1 MAKLISKTYG
11 EALYELAVEE
21 NKVDLFLDEV
31 QTIRAVIAGDSQL
44 SAFMGHPRIGNE
56 EKLKLIETSLK
67 GRVSDELTGF
77 LCLIVEKGRFRE
89 ILPILDYFIDAVKEL
104 KNIGVAYVETAVPM
118 NEVQQKQIEERLL
131 ETTAYTSMEMHFSVD
146 ESLIGGMIIRIKDRV
161 VDSSIKTK
169 LYELMKDLQKI
180 QLN

>member
-21 NKVDLFLDEV
+21 NKVDLLLEEV
-31 QTIRAVIAGDSQL
+31 KSVREIIAGNQELRS
-44 SAFMGHPRIGNE
+44 FMDHPRIDKE
-56 EKLKLIETSLK
+56 EKLTLIETSFK

-89 ILPILDYFIDAVKEL
+89 ILPILDFFIDSVKEL
-104 KNIGVAYVETAVPM
+104 KNIGVAYIETAMPL
-118 NEVQQKQIEERLL
+118 NEIQKRQIEEKLL
-131 ETTAYTSMEMHFSVD
+131 ETTSYQSMEMHFAVD
-146 ESLIGGMIIRIKDRV
+146 ESLIGGMIVRIKDRV

-169 LYELMKDLQKI
+169 LYELTKDLQKI

>member
-31 QTIRAVIAGDSQL
+31 QVIRTVIAGDEKL
-44 SAFMGHPRIGNE
+44 TAFMNHPRIDKE

-104 KNIGVAYVETAVPM
+104 KNIGVAYIETAVTM
-118 NEVQQKQIEERLL
+118 NEVQRKQIEERLL
-131 ETTAYTSMEMHFSVD
+131 ETTQYTSMEMHFSVD

>member
-31 QTIRAVIAGDSQL
+31 QVIRTVIAEDEKL
-44 SAFMGHPRIGNE
+44 NAFMNHPRIDNE

-67 GRVSDELTGF
+67 GRVTDELTGF

-104 KNIGVAYVETAVPM
+104 KNIGVVYVETAVPM
-118 NEVQQKQIEERLL
+118 NEAQKKQIEERLL
-131 ETTAYTSMEMHFSVD
+131 ETTRHTSMEMHFSVD